1 MLVICDLVIHGVYSM
16 SRRSPHR
23 RGFTLVEM
31 LVVIGIIAVL
41 AALLLPAVM
50 MAVGRVRNAAIVLE
64 VKQLG
69 DAVEA
74 YKKDKGDYPPSFR
87 DVDAFVRHVR
97 HCYPKIAPT
106 ELALY
111 VTTNASGQYTW
122 VTQLDEGEA
131 LVFWL
136 GSLYNDPRYPFT
148 GGPGTTKAPR
158 KPYYDFKTPRLL
170 NSDGD
175 AYPSYL
181 AQYAKETCYLYI
193 DSRSYNN
200 PLNDAQDLGRFQAAD
215 GSDTYATFESSTDQE
230 HWCRPYWSNNAKPP
244 PLPTSSLNRD
254 KVLPMNPTTFQI
266 ICAGSDGNFGYDST
280 DADAKFFPSGDN
292 YNNADNDNI
301 TNFSRGKLVDEI
313 P

>member
-1 MLVICDLVIHGVYSM
+1 
-16 SRRSPHR
+16 
-23 RGFTLVEM
+23 M

-50 MAVGRVRNAAIVLE
+50 YAVTKVRIAAIVLE

-97 HCYPKIAPT
+97 RCYPKIAPT

-111 VTTNASGQYTW
+111 VSVNASTGQYSW
-122 VTQLDEGEA
+122 NTQLDEGEA

-158 KPYYDFKTPRLL
+158 KPYYDFKATRLL

-193 DSRSYNN
+193 DSRSYDN
-200 PLNDAQDLGRFQAAD
+200 PKNDALDLGRFQASD
-215 GSDTYATFESSTDQE
+215 GSDTYATFESSTDPE
-230 HWCRPYWSNNAKPP
+230 HWCRPYWSNTAKPP
-244 PLPTSSLNRD
+244 PLPASSLNRD

-266 ICAGSDGNFGYDST
+266 ICAGPDGNFGYQPEANEPATT
-280 DADAKFFPSGDN
+280 DAKLFPGGDH
-292 YNNADNDNI
+292 YTTGDNDNI
-301 TNFSRGKLVDEI
+301 TNFSRGRLVDEI